1 LHDYLF
7 KILKAIPNDGTFDQA
22 ASIKRAGEKSKV
34 ANCSFGYDLTA
45 ATDRLPLDLQIA
57 LLSSLFNTEMA
68 EA

>member
-22 ASIKRAGEKSKV
+22 ASIKRAGEKSEI

-45 ATDRLPLDLQIA
+45 ATDRLPLALQVA